1 MKFNMFLIVIFSFF
15 LFGCDEIQDRVTG
28 SPDQEVTVEEAE
40 AQNYNLRTPEYN
52 IRVAINP
59 GVDDNSSAL
68 LPFLDR
74 KIMDFLDCQFPG
86 SGGSEIGFRD
96 YRLPDG
102 GMVPPLSQLRIYIV
116 PKTFECSAVDRDVCS
131 GIYFNDEDIVVLAEK
146 SFGRC
151 EDFALTQH
159 EVAHRYGLRAD
170 HSNQGVFSDC
180 SDPRDCDLGDLIR
193 EDNLSSD
200 YE

>member
-1 MKFNMFLIVIFSFF
+1 MKFNMFLVLILSF
-15 LFGCDEIQDRVTG
+15 LVFGCDEIEDRFTG
-28 SPDQEVTVEEAE
+28 SADQEVTIEEAE

-59 GVDDNSSAL
+59 SVDDTSSDI

-86 SGGSEIGFRD
+86 GSEIGFQN
-96 YRLPDG
+96 YQLPDDRV
-102 GMVPPLSQLRIYIV
+102 VPPLSELRIYIV

-131 GIYFNDEDIVVLAEK
+131 GIYFYDEDIVVLAEK

-170 HSNQGVFSDC
+170 HGNQGVFSNC
-180 SDPRDCDLGDLIR
+180 SDPRNCDLSDLIR